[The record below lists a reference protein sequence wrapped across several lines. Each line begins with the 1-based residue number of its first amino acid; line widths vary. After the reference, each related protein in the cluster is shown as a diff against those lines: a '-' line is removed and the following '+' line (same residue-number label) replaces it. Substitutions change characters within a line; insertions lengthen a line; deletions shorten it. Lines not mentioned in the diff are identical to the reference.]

1 MPAKYRPL
9 KKLPTPTDDNGHNYT
24 TCPFCDKGLRKD
36 NFPGHLKTELTK
48 LEVVDADGM
57 ETYLTKA
64 DPNSIWSSLGTI
76 NILVETTQTVSGK
89 LQYHRGVC
97 FDCHR
102 IVPNKPTT
110 LSSTEVFEEHSCE
123 YRKNKKKLELEA
135 KAKPDTIEH
144 IKTKTPVVLSDEAR
158 VIKATIK
165 ACELV
170 VSKFPTL
177 TPEQRA
183 ELTYECK
190 KVKENYIEQ
199 EDIMLNIYKE
209 TLRYLVP
216 KINTKEVSGTTD
228 GLTDLTN
235 ETAYVEYF
243 DGYET
248 AEDIQG
254 RIREA
259 LDIAIKSEEEKEDE
273 RQTMISQ
280 ITEAVRNEA
289 DEEIRELQDQVAQL
303 KTELKFA
310 IINLKTK

>member
-9 KKLPTPTDDNGHNYT
+9 SKLPTPSDDNGHNYT

-36 NFPGHLKTELTK
+36 NFPGHLKTELAK

-57 ETYLTKA
+57 EEYLTKA

-76 NILVETTQTVSGK
+76 NILVETTQTASGTH
-89 LQYHRGVC
+89 QYHRGVC

-102 IVPNKPTT
+102 IVLNKPTT

-123 YRKNKKKLELEA
+123 YRKNKKKLELET

-158 VIKATIK
+158 VMKATIK

-170 VSKFPTL
+170 VSKFPSL
-177 TPEQRA
+177 TTEQRA

-190 KVKENYIEQ
+190 KVKENYTEQ

-209 TLRYLVP
+209 TLRYFVP
-216 KINTKEVSGTTD
+216 KIKKNAPTNW
-228 GLTDLTN
+228 LTDLTN
-235 ETAYVEYF
+235 ETAYVKHF

-248 AEDIQG
+248 AEDIQD

-273 RQTMISQ
+273 RQIMISQ

-289 DEEIRELQDQVAQL
+289 DAEIRELQDQVAQL